1 MFILVRFEG
10 APDDPL
16 LRGGVVK
23 GEEAPAVSAKTTEAG
38 APVEGAVEKDHGEC
52 ARTTPE
58 TEETTRPKKE
68 EVKSLEKTLTNQRLV
83 RSVLSTRIVIPAP
96 DKASNRVIRAVLSGD
111 REALD
116 ETVKRKRLKGVAVSL
131 AADDR
136 QRTALHMAVG
146 TKNVRMVQA
155 LMQYWR
161 RDLNQRLQD
170 ELDFLD
176 HRRDMFIREVDVP
189 QTTDSG
195 RPAGKIT
202 IDDVDRFER
211 WMFQERRRLVRVTE
225 LRCEECWRKSVTA
238 RDDRGRTPLHWAAS
252 ARGADHSLVH
262 TLITTGRAD
271 LSARDASVGR
281 DTAMFADLKAKLR
294 GETPDGR
301 NIPSKRCGGSHGNAP
316 ANGNTDM
323 NPAIFP
329 RDGEFHRRTGKL
341 RCLRS
346 SKKECRADGKRDTT
360 NGRDEQHAR
369 DSDPRQGPDGLTAT
383 TAKVQWFCGALA
395 KTAEKLSMRR
405 RGGAEAFLLS
415 VFEDFDRK
423 GDGTLSMRQ
432 FRECLFDVNVRVSE
446 QALLEVGRY
455 FRSPTLKSRSGRH
468 QHEVRDS
475 QRGDARV
482 RRDSAT
488 DSTLVEVSYVPL
500 MDVVFG
506 RKDVKESRR
515 KGSNQDD
522 KGTHEPSNDW
532 EDARGYEPRR
542 ENKAL
547 YLPEAYSIEDDNDN
561 DSYEHCFVDIDRI
574 RAARIAVLETTDA
587 LRRPPLFL
595 AAVAGNVP
603 AAKALI
609 RHGAASACAVDGT
622 GFTPHSVAPSLL
634 MRRVLATEAR
644 KSLCQALS
652 KRTEDRSLGRCIPDM
667 TSDRKEER
675 ELLRERLDHGSEL
688 KEASES
694 ESLQRADNRRMEMW
708 ISTLAEDELAQTRAS
723 EARVDLKTSLHL
735 AATAGLPD
743 SVTDLLGR
751 GIGESGKET
760 VGAAQGCAKWDTSW
774 KPSEDNIGRARLSAG
789 HCAYDHHNIPRGM
802 SDAATLAT
810 DANGWSALHACCTED
825 STQHYSCAL
834 ALLSAHDDPNARS
847 NTGKTPLHIA
857 ASASG
862 SAKSDVIP
870 MLVSHGTS
878 LEAQD
883 ADGLR
888 PIHFAAR
895 KSRHIALLALLT
907 AGADPWSVT
916 SRRWNALHYSAAS
929 GSLWCTR
936 LLAYWDSDSG
946 VLARQENSAGT
957 TAMDLGRT
965 DDIRLAMSTIWEAAA
980 LGETERVSRSCQ
992 EGSRSPKD
1000 AIGKPWTCPGV
1011 NSKTLGLGF
1020 TPLHACMAGLAAVTR
1035 GEDVSLPCTPPR
1047 PLNKGDK
1054 VAQRPS
1060 LYTRLARRCGKPA
1073 CRHRGSVAS
1082 TRERNDSGTPELRG
1096 KPPGVVDRRDYI
1108 GVCRAL
1114 LSAAADVHAL
1124 DNRCRTPLALASASG
1139 NVEIVEILL
1148 RAGADPRA
1156 RDADGN
1162 TPLHFAF
1169 SYANVAVAAAL
1180 SKEGGDQDACNRD
1193 GKTPQDVAG
1202 LRAGLAIEENSLSG
1216 EEPS

>member
-1 MFILVRFEG
+1 M
-10 APDDPL
+10 
-16 LRGGVVK
+16 
-23 GEEAPAVSAKTTEAG
+23 
-38 APVEGAVEKDHGEC
+38 
-52 ARTTPE
+52 
-58 TEETTRPKKE
+58 
-68 EVKSLEKTLTNQRLV
+68 
-83 RSVLSTRIVIPAP
+83 
-96 DKASNRVIRAVLSGD
+96 
-111 REALD
+111 
-116 ETVKRKRLKGVAVSL
+116 RK
-131 AADDR
+131 
-136 QRTALHMAVG
+136 
-146 TKNVRMVQA
+146 
-155 LMQYWR
+155 
-161 RDLNQRLQD
+161 
-170 ELDFLD
+170 
-176 HRRDMFIREVDVP
+176 
-189 QTTDSG
+189 
-195 RPAGKIT
+195 
-202 IDDVDRFER
+202 
-211 WMFQERRRLVRVTE
+211 
-225 LRCEECWRKSVTA
+225 
-238 RDDRGRTPLHWAAS
+238 
-252 ARGADHSLVH
+252 
-262 TLITTGRAD
+262 
-271 LSARDASVGR
+271 
-281 DTAMFADLKAKLR
+281 
-294 GETPDGR
+294 
-301 NIPSKRCGGSHGNAP
+301 
-316 ANGNTDM
+316 
-323 NPAIFP
+323 
-329 RDGEFHRRTGKL
+329 
-341 RCLRS
+341 
-346 SKKECRADGKRDTT
+346 
-360 NGRDEQHAR
+360 
-369 DSDPRQGPDGLTAT
+369 
-383 TAKVQWFCGALA
+383 
-395 KTAEKLSMRR
+395 

-415 VFEDFDRK
+415 VFEDFDRN

-446 QALLEVGRY
+446 QTLLEVGRY
-455 FRSPTLKSRSGRH
+455 FRARTLKSRSGRH
-468 QHEVRDS
+468 QHEIRDS
-475 QRGDARV
+475 QRGDVRV
-482 RRDSAT
+482 RRDSST

-500 MDVVFG
+500 MDIVFG
-506 RKDVKESRR
+506 RKEVKESRR
-515 KGSNQDD
+515 MGSNQDD
-522 KGTHEPSNDW
+522 KGTDDPSNDW
-532 EDARGYEPRR
+532 EDERGYEPRR
-542 ENKAL
+542 ESKAL
-547 YLPEAYSIEDDNDN
+547 CLPEEYSSEDDG
-561 DSYEHCFVDIDRI
+561 DSGSCEHCFVDIDRI

-587 LRRPPLFL
+587 LSRPPLFL
-595 AAVAGNVP
+595 AAAAGNVP
-603 AAKALI
+603 AAKTLI

-622 GFTPHSVAPSLL
+622 GLTPHSVSPSLL
-634 MRRVLATEAR
+634 MRRVLAAEAR
-644 KSLCQALS
+644 KSLCQTLS
-652 KRTEDRSLGRCIPDM
+652 KRTEDRSLGGCIPDM

-688 KEASES
+688 KESSEC
-694 ESLQRADNRRMEMW
+694 ESLQRDDNRRMAMW

-760 VGAAQGCAKWDTSW
+760 VGATQGCAKWDTSS
-774 KPSEDNIGRARLSAG
+774 KPSEDIIGRARLSTG
-789 HCAYDHHNIPRGM
+789 HCAYDHHNISRGM
-802 SDAATLAT
+802 PNAATLAT

-834 ALLSAHDDPNARS
+834 ALLGSHDDPNART

-862 SAKSDVIP
+862 PAKSDVIP

-895 KSRHIALLALLT
+895 KGRHIALLALLT
-907 AGADPWSVT
+907 AGANPWSVT

-936 LLAYWDSDSG
+936 LLVYWDSDSG

-965 DDIRLAMSTIWEAAA
+965 DDIRLAMSSIWEAAA

-1011 NSKTLGLGF
+1011 NSKTPGLGF

-1035 GEDVSLPCTPPR
+1035 GDDVSLPCAPPR
-1047 PLNKGDK
+1047 LLHKSDK

-1060 LYTRLARRCGKPA
+1060 LYTHLARRCCKPA
-1073 CRHRGSVAS
+1073 RRHRGRVAS

-1096 KPPGVVDRRDYI
+1096 KPPGAFDRRDYA
-1108 GVCRAL
+1108 GACRAL

-1124 DNRCRTPLALASASG
+1124 DNRCRTPLALAAASG

-1202 LRAGLAIEENSLSG
+1202 LRAGLAMEENSLSG

>member
-1 MFILVRFEG
+1 
-10 APDDPL
+10 
-16 LRGGVVK
+16 
-23 GEEAPAVSAKTTEAG
+23 
-38 APVEGAVEKDHGEC
+38 
-52 ARTTPE
+52 
-58 TEETTRPKKE
+58 
-68 EVKSLEKTLTNQRLV
+68 
-83 RSVLSTRIVIPAP
+83 
-96 DKASNRVIRAVLSGD
+96 
-111 REALD
+111 
-116 ETVKRKRLKGVAVSL
+116 
-131 AADDR
+131 
-136 QRTALHMAVG
+136 MAVG
-146 TKNVRMVQA
+146 TKNARMVRA

-161 RDLNQRLQD
+161 RDLNQRLED
-170 ELDFLD
+170 ELEFLD
-176 HRRDMFIREVDVP
+176 HRRDMFVQGVSVA
-189 QTTDSG
+189 QTT
-195 RPAGKIT
+195 GKIT
-202 IDDVDRFER
+202 IHDVDRFEG
-211 WMFQERRRLVRVTE
+211 WLFKERRRLVRVTE
-225 LRCEECWRKSVTA
+225 LRCEECWRTAVTA

-252 ARGADHSLVH
+252 VCGADNSLIE
-262 TLITTGRAD
+262 TLTTTGRAD
-271 LSARDASVGR
+271 LSARDASAGP
-281 DTAMFADLKAKLR
+281 DKSIFAVLKAKLLS
-294 GETPDGR
+294 EPSDGR
-301 NIPSKRCGGSHGNAP
+301 NIPSSKTCRGSHGNAP
-316 ANGNTDM
+316 ANGSTDI

-341 RCLRS
+341 RCPRS
-346 SKKECRADGKRDTT
+346 RAKECRAEGKRDTT
-360 NGRDEQHAR
+360 SGRDVQHAR

-395 KTAEKLSMRR
+395 KAAEKLSMRG

-415 VFEDFDRK
+415 VCEDFDRN

-446 QALLEVGRY
+446 QTLLEVGRY
-455 FRSPTLKSRSGRH
+455 FRAPTLKSRSGRH
-468 QHEVRDS
+468 QHEIRDS
-475 QRGDARV
+475 QRGNARV
-482 RRDSAT
+482 GRDSAT
-488 DSTLVEVSYVPL
+488 DSTLVEVSYIPL
-500 MDVVFG
+500 MDIVFG
-506 RKDVKESRR
+506 RKDVRESKR
-515 KGSNQDD
+515 KGFAEDD
-522 KGTHEPSNDW
+522 KGTDDPSNRW

-547 YLPEAYSIEDDNDN
+547 GLPAAYSSEDDGDNDN
-561 DSYEHCFVDIDRI
+561 YDHCYVDVDQI
-574 RAARIAVLETTDA
+574 RSARIAVLETTDA
-587 LRRPPLFL
+587 LSRPPLFL
-595 AAVAGNVP
+595 AAAAGNVP
-603 AAKALI
+603 AVKTLI

-622 GFTPHSVAPSLL
+622 GLTPHSVAPSLL
-634 MRRVLATEAR
+634 IRRVLAAEAR

-652 KRTEDRSLGRCIPDM
+652 KRTGDRGSIPDM
-667 TSDRKEER
+667 TNDRKEQEFVHKS
-675 ELLRERLDHGSEL
+675 LDHGSEL
-688 KEASES
+688 MVANES
-694 ESLQRADNRRMEMW
+694 DSLRQDENRRMEMW

-735 AATAGLPD
+735 AATAGVPE
-743 SVTDLLGR
+743 SVTGLLGR
-751 GIGESGKET
+751 GIGESGKAT
-760 VGAAQGCAKWDTSW
+760 VGAALGCAKWDTSW
-774 KPSEDNIGRARLSAG
+774 KPSEDIIGRARLSTG
-789 HCAYDHHNIPRGM
+789 HCAYDHHNISRGI

-810 DANGWSALHACCTED
+810 DANGWSALHACCTEH

-834 ALLSAHDDPNARS
+834 ALLGSHNDPNART

-857 ASASG
+857 ASAARSTVV
-862 SAKSDVIP
+862 SDLIP
-870 MLVSHGTS
+870 LLLSHGTR

-883 ADGLR
+883 ANGLR

-895 KSRHIALLALLT
+895 TGRHIALLALLT

-916 SRRWNALHYSAAS
+916 SRRWNALHYSVAS

-946 VLARQENSAGT
+946 VLARQESSAGT

-992 EGSRSPKD
+992 EGSRSPRD
-1000 AIGKPWTCPGV
+1000 AISKPWACPGV
-1011 NSKTLGLGF
+1011 NSKTPGLGF

-1047 PLNKGDK
+1047 PLHKGAK
-1054 VAQRPS
+1054 VVKRPS

-1073 CRHRGSVAS
+1073 RRPRGGIAS
-1082 TRERNDSGTPELRG
+1082 THERNGSGPPELRG
-1096 KPPGVVDRRDYI
+1096 KPPGVFDRRDYI
-1108 GVCRAL
+1108 GVCRSL

-1124 DNRCRTPLALASASG
+1124 DNRCRTPLALAAASG

-1156 RDADGN
+1156 CDADGN

-1202 LRAGLAIEENSLSG
+1202 LRAGLAIGENSVSS

>member
-1 MFILVRFEG
+1 
-10 APDDPL
+10 
-16 LRGGVVK
+16 
-23 GEEAPAVSAKTTEAG
+23 
-38 APVEGAVEKDHGEC
+38 
-52 ARTTPE
+52 
-58 TEETTRPKKE
+58 
-68 EVKSLEKTLTNQRLV
+68 
-83 RSVLSTRIVIPAP
+83 
-96 DKASNRVIRAVLSGD
+96 
-111 REALD
+111 
-116 ETVKRKRLKGVAVSL
+116 
-131 AADDR
+131 
-136 QRTALHMAVG
+136 MAVG

-170 ELDFLD
+170 ELDFLN
-176 HRRDMFIREVDVP
+176 HRRDMFIRGVDFP
-189 QTTDSG
+189 QTTDGG
-195 RPAGKIT
+195 RSTGKIT

-211 WMFQERRRLVRVTE
+211 WMFEERRRLVRVTE

-252 ARGADHSLVH
+252 
-262 TLITTGRAD
+262 
-271 LSARDASVGR
+271 DA
-281 DTAMFADLKAKLR
+281 
-294 GETPDGR
+294 
-301 NIPSKRCGGSHGNAP
+301 
-316 ANGNTDM
+316 
-323 NPAIFP
+323 
-329 RDGEFHRRTGKL
+329 
-341 RCLRS
+341 
-346 SKKECRADGKRDTT
+346 
-360 NGRDEQHAR
+360 
-369 DSDPRQGPDGLTAT
+369 RQGPDGLTAT

-395 KTAEKLSMRR
+395 KTAEKLSMSR

-415 VFEDFDRK
+415 VFEDFDRWVVLDDTRQLSLRFYYVLSEK
-423 GDGTLSMRQ
+423 FLFEGVYFPVWRPRLLLSSCLFVPVTLCRNRDGTLSMRQ

-446 QALLEVGRY
+446 QTLLEVGRY
-455 FRSPTLKSRSGRH
+455 FRAPTLKSPSGRH
-468 QHEVRDS
+468 QHKIRDS
-475 QRGDARV
+475 RRGGARV

-488 DSTLVEVSYVPL
+488 DSMLVEVSYVPL
-500 MDVVFG
+500 MDTVFG
-506 RKDVKESRR
+506 RNDVKESRR
-515 KGSNQDD
+515 KGSYRDD
-522 KGTHEPSNDW
+522 KETDYPFNGWD
-532 EDARGYEPRR
+532 DARGYEPRK

-547 YLPEAYSIEDDNDN
+547 CLPEAYSSEDDGDD
-561 DSYEHCFVDIDRI
+561 DSCEHCFVDVDRI
-574 RAARIAVLETTDA
+574 RAARIAILETTDA
-587 LRRPPLFL
+587 LSRPPLFL
-595 AAVAGNVP
+595 AAAAGNVP
-603 AAKALI
+603 AAKTLI

-622 GFTPHSVAPSLL
+622 GLTPHSVAPSLL
-634 MRRVLATEAR
+634 MRRVLAAEAR
-644 KSLCQALS
+644 KSLCQTLS
-652 KRTEDRSLGRCIPDM
+652 KRTEDRSLGGCIPDM
-667 TSDRKEER
+667 ISDRKEER
-675 ELLRERLDHGSEL
+675 GLLRGRFDHGSEL
-688 KEASES
+688 KEAIES
-694 ESLQRADNRRMEMW
+694 ESLQRDDNRRIEMW

-723 EARVDLKTSLHL
+723 EARVDQKTSLHL

-760 VGAAQGCAKWDTSW
+760 AGAAQGCAKWDTSW
-774 KPSEDNIGRARLSAG
+774 KPSEDIIGRARLNAG
-789 HCAYDHHNIPRGM
+789 HCAYDHYSIPRGM

-834 ALLSAHDDPNARS
+834 ALLGSHGDPNART

-895 KSRHIALLALLT
+895 KGRHIALLALLT

-957 TAMDLGRT
+957 TAMALGRT

-1000 AIGKPWTCPGV
+1000 AISKPWTCPGV
-1011 NSKTLGLGF
+1011 NSKTPGLGF
-1020 TPLHACMAGLAAVTR
+1020 APLHACMAGLAAVTR

-1047 PLNKGDK
+1047 PLSKGDK

-1073 CRHRGSVAS
+1073 RRHRGGVAS

-1096 KPPGVVDRRDYI
+1096 KPPGVFDRRDYI

-1180 SKEGGDQDACNRD
+1180 SREGGDKDACNRD